1 MLLGFM
7 PIMEREWLNVL
18 GCLHKWLGSAYS
30 GPWSV
35 GCLQAKMVRRLLTG
49 AGTSFCLQMPRP
61 RRLLT
66 TAQGLKRPW
75 PSSAYS
81 PSAAYKLGPG
91 RAGRCLQSNRC
102 LQARAGPS
110 RPLLTEQPLLT
121 SLHWQEAH
129 AACCLESA
137 RARPVPAPSYR
148 PPRHR
153 LFAARARR
161 LTLLA
166 TERNMMHGSRVHLEP
181 SHDSNV
187 LVDRLTRASNRGP
200 THGRNRLKSAT
211 VRHCGG
217 V

>member
-1 MLLGFM
+1 MPMFLGRDFPLLT
-7 PIMEREWLNVL
+7 V
-18 GCLHKWLGSAYS
+18 HKWLGSAYS

-49 AGTSFCLQMPRP
+49 AETIFCLQMPRP

-110 RPLLTEQPLLT
+110 RPLLTVQPLLT
-121 SLHWQEAH
+121 SPVRAEP
-129 AACCLESA
+129 AAA
-137 RARPVPAPSYR
+137 YRAT
-148 PPRHR
+148 
-153 LFAARARR
+153 AAYK
-161 LTLLA
+161 LTLARSSCRLLLGERAHPSGAGTFLQTTATPAVCSACPASHSACNGTEHDAWITGAPGALA
-166 TERNMMHGSRVHLEP
+166 RLERAG
-181 SHDSNV
+181 
-187 LVDRLTRASNRGP
+187 
-200 THGRNRLKSAT
+200 
-211 VRHCGG
+211 
-217 V
+217 